1 VANSMSLDIPIALD
15 LYRRMALIRG
25 FEERV
30 SELYMR
36 GKISGF
42 LHLYIGEEAV
52 ASGVFSALAPQ
63 DYVVSHYRAHGHAL
77 ARGVD
82 PKRLM
87 AELVGKETGTSQG
100 KGGSM
105 HIFDSSKGF
114 LGGYAIVGGMLPIA
128 TGLALG
134 AKLNGED
141 RVTVA
146 IFGDGTLN
154 QGELWESMN
163 LASLWGLPVV
173 FLLENNGYGMGT
185 ATKRACALQEVR
197 RAPELYGIKT
207 EVVDGMDALAVR
219 EAALRSVSHAR
230 SGKGPAFLEA
240 VCYRFRG
247 HSITD
252 QLIYR
257 ERAEEEQWALRDPIP
272 KLAKQLED
280 AGMRVEIDDIAQ
292 EVAKTVDEAAAF
304 ADASGWAPDRSMFD
318 HVFAE

>member
-1 VANSMSLDIPIALD
+1 MTNSTSLDIPIALD
-15 LYRRMALIRG
+15 LYRRMALIRR

-30 SELYMR
+30 GELYMQ

-52 ASGVFSALAPQ
+52 ASGIFSALAPQ
-63 DYVVSHYRAHGHAL
+63 DYIVSHYREHGHAL

-82 PKRLM
+82 PNKLM
-87 AELVGKETGTSQG
+87 AELFGKETGTSHG

-105 HIFDSSKGF
+105 HIFDASKGF

-134 AKLNGED
+134 AKLAGED
-141 RVTVA
+141 RVTLA
-146 IFGDGTLN
+146 IFGDGALN
-154 QGELWESMN
+154 EGELWESMN
-163 LASLWGLPVV
+163 LASLWELPVV

-219 EAALRSVSHAR
+219 EAALRAVSQAR
-230 SGKGPAFLEA
+230 SGKGPVFIEA

-252 QLIYR
+252 QLLYR
-257 ERAEEEQWALRDPIP
+257 ERAEEEQWKLRDPIA
-272 KLAKQLED
+272 KLGKQLED
-280 AGMRVEIDDIAQ
+280 AGMNVEVDDIAQ
-292 EVAKTVDEAAAF
+292 EVAKVVDEAAAF
-304 ADASGWAPDRSMFD
+304 AETSQWAPKQTLYD